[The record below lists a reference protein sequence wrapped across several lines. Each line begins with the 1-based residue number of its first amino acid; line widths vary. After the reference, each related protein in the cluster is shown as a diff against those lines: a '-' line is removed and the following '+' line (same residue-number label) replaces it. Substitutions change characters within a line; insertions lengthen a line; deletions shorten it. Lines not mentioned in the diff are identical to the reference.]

1 VGNDEFAPAEDDETD
16 DEASEQEQDPLDDDA
31 SNATPVDE
39 ENEDDHPVNE
49 QNDNEV
55 SDDENNDMMQPS
67 TESELFRNAE
77 FQGRERAAQI
87 MAGRPRRVIRPPR
100 HDDFTYTFFEHMRS
114 TAGKYLSDREFT
126 HAYVTAQMSAKK
138 GLRIFKE
145 EGPGALMKELRQV
158 ILMDVMSGC
167 HARELSRD
175 EKKRALRYLMFL
187 KQKRSG
193 MIKGRGCVDG
203 RPQRLWKTKEE
214 TTSPTVSIESLL
226 ISCMIDAMENRDVA
240 TIDIP
245 SAFMQAFI
253 DEIVH
258 IKFDDELID
267 LLCEVDPSL
276 KQYVSYENGKRIL
289 YTKLNKALYG
299 TVQASRLFWE
309 RLSSFLIDQNGFT
322 RNPYDFCVV
331 NKTVNGKQMT
341 IVWYVDDLKISHV
354 ESSVVDDMVDVL
366 KKEFGQVSDLTIR
379 RGKVHDYLGIK
390 FDFSTPGKVIMSMHD
405 YVSELLEETPDELLK
420 GPVTSAAGNHLF
432 KVNPK
437 SERLDSETSVLYH
450 HLTAK
455 LLYLAKRVRPDLQ
468 TVVSFLCTRVQ
479 SPDVDDWK
487 KLGRC
492 LTFLRDT
499 KDEVLTL
506 SADGS
511 WTIKW
516 WVDASY
522 AVHPD
527 MKSHT
532 GATMSLGEG
541 CVYSMSTKQKLNTRS
556 LTEAELVAV
565 NDAMS
570 KILWT
575 RLFIQ
580 AQGYKVSDNI
590 VYQDNQSAM
599 LLEKNGKM
607 SSSKRTRHLE
617 IRFFYVT
624 DNIGKGHMRIEYC
637 PTDDMLGDFY
647 TKPTQGTKFTTFRN
661 RIMGRTGHCV
671 TTSSHPVRKE
681 CVEDCD
687 SRITN
692 ENDDDESGSWTEV
705 VSKKKKKTDG
715 FLTTKKKK
723 KTDGFLT
730 TNLGGKQSEK
740 RFEKLTLFTKS
751 N

>member
-1 VGNDEFAPAEDDETD
+1 VDNDEFAPAD
-16 DEASEQEQDPLDDDA
+16 
-31 SNATPVDE
+31 
-39 ENEDDHPVNE
+39 ENEDDYTANEENDNADPEDDASIATPVNAE
-49 QNDNEV
+49 NEDDYTANEENDNGV
-55 SDDENNDMMQPS
+55 SDDENNDIIVQPP
-67 TESELFRNAE
+67 TESDVFHNAE
-77 FQGRERAAQI
+77 LQGRERAAQA
-87 MAGRPRRVIRPPR
+87 MAARPRRVTRPLR
-100 HDDFTYTFFEHMRS
+100 YDDFTYTFFEHMRN
-114 TAGKYLSDREFT
+114 TAGRHMSDRDFV

-138 GLRIFKE
+138 GLKIFKE

-158 ILMDVMSGC
+158 IVMDVMSGC
-167 HARELSRD
+167 HARELSRE

-187 KQKRSG
+187 KQKRCG

-214 TTSPTVSIESLL
+214 TTSPTVSIESLF
-226 ISCMIDAMENRDVA
+226 ISCMIDAMEGRDVA

-253 DEIVH
+253 DEVVH
-258 IKFDDELID
+258 IKFDNELID
-267 LLCEVDPSL
+267 LLCDVDPSL
-276 KQYVSYENGKRIL
+276 KQYVSYENGKRVL

-309 RLSSFLIDQNGFT
+309 RLSSFLIDQNGFE

-331 NKTVNGKQMT
+331 NKTVNGKQLT
-341 IVWYVDDLKISHV
+341 IVWYVDDLKISHADPAI
-354 ESSVVDDMVDVL
+354 VDDMIDKL
-366 KKEFGQVSDLTIR
+366 KEEFGQVSDLTIR

-390 FDFSTPGKVIMSMHD
+390 IDFTTPGKVKMTMND
-405 YVSELLEETPDELLK
+405 YISQLLEETPDELLK

-432 KVNPK
+432 KVNPR
-437 SERLDSETSVLYH
+437 SERLDEETAVIYH

-468 TVVSFLCTRVQ
+468 TAVSFLCTRVQ

-499 KDEVLTL
+499 KDEVFTL

-556 LTEAELVAV
+556 STEAELVAV

-580 AQGYKVSDNI
+580 AQGYRVSDNI

-624 DNIGKGHMRIEYC
+624 DNVGKKHMRIEYC

-647 TKPTQGTKFTTFRN
+647 TKPTQGTKFTKFRN
-661 RIMGRTGHCV
+661 RIMGKAGHHE
-671 TTSSHPVRKE
+671 TTSPTPVRKE

-692 ENDDDESGSWTEV
+692 EGDESGSWTEV
-705 VSKKKKKTDG
+705 VSKKKKKTDV
-715 FLTTKKKK
+715 FMKKKPHV
-723 KTDGFLT
+723 LMT

-740 RFEKLTLFTKS
+740 LMNKLTLFTKS

>member
-1 VGNDEFAPAEDDETD
+1 V
-16 DEASEQEQDPLDDDA
+16 
-31 SNATPVDE
+31 
-39 ENEDDHPVNE
+39 
-49 QNDNEV
+49 
-55 SDDENNDMMQPS
+55 
-67 TESELFRNAE
+67 
-77 FQGRERAAQI
+77 
-87 MAGRPRRVIRPPR
+87 
-100 HDDFTYTFFEHMRS
+100 
-114 TAGKYLSDREFT
+114 
-126 HAYVTAQMSAKK
+126 
-138 GLRIFKE
+138 
-145 EGPGALMKELRQV
+145 
-158 ILMDVMSGC
+158 
-167 HARELSRD
+167 
-175 EKKRALRYLMFL
+175 
-187 KQKRSG
+187 
-193 MIKGRGCVDG
+193 
-203 RPQRLWKTKEE
+203 
-214 TTSPTVSIESLL
+214 
-226 ISCMIDAMENRDVA
+226 RDVA

-258 IKFDDELID
+258 IKFDNELID

-276 KQYVSYENGKRIL
+276 KQYVSYENGKRVL

-309 RLSSFLIDQNGFT
+309 RISSFLIERNGFE

-331 NKTVNGKQMT
+331 NKTVNGKQLT

-354 ESSVVDDMVDVL
+354 DSSVVDSMIDSL

-390 FDFSTPGKVIMSMHD
+390 FDFSVAGKVILSMDD
-405 YVSELLEETPDELLK
+405 YVSQLLEETPDELLK
-420 GPVTSAAGNHLF
+420 GTFASAAGNHLF
-432 KVNPK
+432 KTNPK

-450 HLTAK
+450 HLTMR
-455 LLYLAKRVRPDLQ
+455 LLYLSKRARPDLQ
-468 TVVSFLCTRVQ
+468 TAVSFLCTRVQ

-499 KDEVLTL
+499 KDEVFTL

-511 WTIKW
+511 WVIKW

-522 AVHPD
+522 GVHPD

-556 LTEAELVAV
+556 STEAELVAV

-590 VYQDNQSAM
+590 VYQDNQSAI

-607 SSSKRTRHLE
+607 SSSKRTRHLD

-661 RIMGRTGHCV
+661 RIMGKTGHHV
-671 TTSSHPVRKE
+671 TTISNPVRKE
-681 CVEDCD
+681 CVEHCD

-692 ENDDDESGSWTEV
+692 EDDKSGSWTEV
-705 VSKKKKKTDG
+705 VSRRKKKTDVSV
-715 FLTTKKKK
+715 KKKPNV
-723 KTDGFLT
+723 FLI
-730 TNLGGKQSEK
+730 TNLGGKQSGK
-740 RFEKLTLFTKS
+740 RMNKLTLFTKS